1 MRRNATRRIPIVR
14 SRSCIRKRRG
24 RHRRPDASRT
34 SSHAS
39 LNKPMRR
46 VAYKRYVQRI
56 FAGHAAFVSMNFPFL
71 FFEFVRLCS
80 SFTPS
85 RLLEPSLS
93 SDEPRCLL
101 FFFYYSRSFY
111 SWFFIR
117 RCALGERTSAS
128 MRKPAYYFARNMH
141 LKLVFLSDTVQ

>member
-1 MRRNATRRIPIVR
+1 MAIFGQAMRRNATRRIPIVR

-101 FFFYYSRSFY
+101 FFFIILDP
-111 SWFFIR
+111 FIR
-117 RCALGERTSAS
+117 DSL
-128 MRKPAYYFARNMH
+128 FAVAR
-141 LKLVFLSDTVQ
+141 